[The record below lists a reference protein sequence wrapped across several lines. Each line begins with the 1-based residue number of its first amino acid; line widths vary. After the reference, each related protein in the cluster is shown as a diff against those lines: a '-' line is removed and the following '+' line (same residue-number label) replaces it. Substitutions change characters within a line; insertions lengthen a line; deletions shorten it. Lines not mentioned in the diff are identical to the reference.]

1 MKPACLASRRVT
13 YASREAWTEGRGMTA
28 ASAREELPMTSVDAT
43 PQRGSSWS
51 RHLRGHLLLFERSPW
66 PAYADSA
73 GFRLLVVAGGL
84 EILRLSAVKWL
95 YPSVPLWMLLPLLL
109 GIALVSVPAIAGVRL
124 SQLGFRR
131 WGEWTTTEKSYFL
144 QVVIIATA
152 FLLIVLAASLRGSAG
167 GRGLARS
174 LWSVFLPYLFF
185 GFYQELVYRGMVQ
198 LELVRRWGV
207 PMGILGA
214 NVLYTFGPL
223 HSRYFASQ
231 ASLAGPMFLS
241 IFLIGLFFGV
251 LYRRSGNLW
260 IVACF
265 HAIGNAAIVWSLGS
279 IG

>member
-1 MKPACLASRRVT
+1 MIKADPA
-13 YASREAWTEGRGMTA
+13 
-28 ASAREELPMTSVDAT
+28 
-43 PQRGSSWS
+43 PQLENPWS
-51 RHLRGHLLLFERSPW
+51 RHLRGHLLLFERRPW
-66 PAYADSA
+66 PVHTDSA
-73 GFRLLVVAGGL
+73 GFRLLAVAAGL
-84 EILRLSAVKWL
+84 EILRLAAVGWF
-95 YPSVPLWMLLPLLL
+95 YPRVPLWILLPLLL
-109 GIALVSVPAIAGVRL
+109 GIALVSVPTIAGVSL
-124 SQLGFRR
+124 PELGFRR

-144 QVVIIATA
+144 QVVIIATV
-152 FLLIVLAASLRGSAG
+152 FLLIVLAASLRGNVG
-167 GRGLARS
+167 GPGLVRS
-174 LWSVFLPYLFF
+174 LWGVFVPYLFF

-198 LELVRRWGV
+198 LELVRRWSV

-265 HAIGNAAIVWSLGS
+265 HAIGNAAIVWRLGPV
-279 IG
+279 G

>member
-1 MKPACLASRRVT
+1 MSR
-13 YASREAWTEGRGMTA
+13 GN
-28 ASAREELPMTSVDAT
+28 AT
-43 PQRGSSWS
+43 PQLGNPWS
-51 RHLRGHLLLFERSPW
+51 RHLRGHLLLFDRRPW

-84 EILRLSAVKWL
+84 EILRLCAVRWL
-95 YPSVPLWMLLPLLL
+95 YPHVPLWMLLPLLL

-131 WGEWTTTEKSYFL
+131 WSEWTTTEKSYFL
-144 QVVIIATA
+144 QVVILATI
-152 FLLIVLAASLRGSAG
+152 LLVVLAASLQEPVGGS
-167 GRGLARS
+167 GLVQS
-174 LWSVFLPYLFF
+174 LWGVFVPYLFF

-198 LELVRRWGV
+198 SELVRRWGV
-207 PMGILGA
+207 PLGILGA
-214 NVLYTFGPL
+214 NVLYAFGPL

-231 ASLAGPMFLS
+231 ASLAGPMFVS

-265 HAIGNAAIVWSLGS
+265 HAIGNAAIVWRLGS

>member
-1 MKPACLASRRVT
+1 MIRI
-13 YASREAWTEGRGMTA
+13 
-28 ASAREELPMTSVDAT
+28 DAT
-43 PQRGSSWS
+43 PQRGNPWS
-51 RHLRGHLLLFERSPW
+51 RHLRGHLLLFERRPW
-66 PAYADSA
+66 PAYTDAA

-95 YPSVPLWMLLPLLL
+95 YPHVPLWILLPLLL

-124 SQLGFRR
+124 SQLGFRH
-131 WGEWTTTEKSYFL
+131 WGEWSTTEKSYFL
-144 QVVIIATA
+144 QVVTLAA
-152 FLLIVLAASLRGSAG
+152 VFLLIVLAVSLRDQAG
-167 GRGLARS
+167 RPALVRS
-174 LWSVFLPYLFF
+174 LWSVFVPYLFF

-207 PMGILGA
+207 PLGILGA

-231 ASLAGPMFLS
+231 ASLAGPMFVS

-265 HAIGNAAIVWSLGS
+265 HAIGNAVIVWRLGS